1 VSTPY
6 TIENTR
12 SLIVTNVSTIGLAL
26 FFQWP
31 LGLLLFPYWFQS
43 VIIGWFS
50 RERILALHSFST
62 EGFKINGSPVEAT
75 QATKRSTANFFA
87 LHYGFFHL
95 AYFFVVLKSVRGLTA
110 LDWLGLATA
119 AIAFAWNH
127 RASFQRNIEADRRGK
142 PNIGTLMFLPY
153 LRILPMHL
161 TILFGGAI
169 VGAGF
174 NAWAILLF
182 GALKTGADVAMHIV
196 EHRLLQYEQK
206 NPPSPAT

>member
-1 VSTPY
+1 VSTPQPVA
-6 TIENTR
+6 NTR
-12 SLIVTNVSTIGLAL
+12 SLIFTNVSTLGLAL

-50 RERILALHSFST
+50 RERILALRNFST
-62 EGFKINGSPVEAT
+62 EGFKINGKPAEAT
-75 QATKRSTANFFA
+75 PATQRSTANFFA
-87 LHYGFFHL
+87 LHFGFFHL
-95 AYFFVVLKSVRGLTA
+95 GYFFVVLQSARGLTA

-127 RASFQRNIEADRRGK
+127 RSSFERNIEADQRGR

-153 LRILPMHL
+153 LRIVPMHI
-161 TILFGGAI
+161 TIIFGGAI
-169 VGAGF
+169 AGSEF

-182 GALKTGADVAMHIV
+182 GALKTATDVAMHIF
-196 EHRLLQYEQK
+196 EHRLLQREHSM
-206 NPPSPAT
+206 PASPAG